1 MEGTSQEFVQTLQK
15 LHELFNAQ
23 TRTLEQELLQS
34 QAVVVDQRNLIGS
47 LEGKVA
53 KLNARA
59 QDAEAAQD
67 ALLGER
73 AQLLDENVQLAN
85 ALQVAK
91 AELAKLVH
99 FKQAIRQTFDT
110 TETQSGHDSLNVSLS
125 SALNVAD
132 RYSAFAASELAHAG
146 TGIPPPSS
154 PTPQGHGGSTDEL
167 IAEINRSLHSPPRA
181 TAGYIATPAPA
192 PASPSPS
199 SPGFQQGTFV
209 DGREFFRQAR
219 TRLGGDVFND
229 FVGTITALN
238 EGKMTRDQVL
248 QRAWDAFGAESEDLY
263 RMFKALISKQE
274 LSA

>member
-167 IAEINRSLHSPPRA
+167 IAEINRSLHSPPRS
-181 TAGYIATPAPA
+181 GYISTPAPA
-192 PASPSPS
+192 PASAPRPA
-199 SPGFQQGTFV
+199 SPGRNQESIV